1 MELEK
6 EFDFLVKE
14 AVKNISGTEIESS
27 AIQFQK
33 TKKEFEGDIT
43 LVVFPLTKFIKQNPE
58 AIATSIGNYLKEKS
72 DFVISFNVVKG
83 FLNLVIADRYWN
95 EILKNAGNPDYG
107 ISKISTGKKYIVEYA
122 SPNTNKPLHLGH
134 LRNIFLGYSVSEILK
149 ANGHNVI
156 KTQIINDRGIHICK
170 SMLAWGQSGKN
181 ETPENSGIKGD
192 HLVGKYYVEYDK
204 KYKKEVEEL
213 VAGGMLKEDAEK
225 KAPSMQHAQ
234 ELLRKWEN
242 NDPETIALWKKMN
255 DWVYKGFDVTYKKAG
270 VDFDKLYYESD
281 TYILGK
287 EIVEEGLRKN
297 VFFKKDDGSVW
308 CDLTNDGLDQ
318 KIVLRS
324 DGTSV
329 YITQDIGT
337 AVLRYKEFPG
347 VNGMI
352 YTVATEQDYHFKV
365 LFLMLK
371 KLGYGFADECYHLSY
386 GMVDLPTGRMKTRE
400 GNVVD
405 ADDMMDEMVAE
416 AKKITEELGKLDEV
430 TEEKRNEL
438 FEILGLGALKYF
450 ILKVDPKKRMIFD
463 PAESIDFQGNTGP
476 FVQYGYARIQSVL
489 RKAGIEDLT
498 FSIQTEL
505 LKEEKEVIKLINDY
519 PSIIKEAGK
528 NHSPAVIA
536 NYIYDL
542 VKTFNHFYQAVPILK
557 EEDKDKLHLKLSICK
572 STANI
577 VESGLRLMGIRV
589 PERM

>member
-6 EFDFLVKE
+6 EFELLVKE
-14 AVKNISGTEIESS
+14 AVKNISDTEIESS

-43 LVVFPLTKFIKQNPE
+43 LVVFPLTKFIRQNPE
-58 AIATSIGNYLKEKS
+58 AIANSIGNHLKDRS
-72 DFVISFNVVKG
+72 DLVVSFNVVKG
-83 FLNLVIADRYWN
+83 FLNLVIADKYWN
-95 EILKNAGNPDYG
+95 EILSHAGNKDYG
-107 ISKISTGKKYIVEYA
+107 ISKKSTGKKYMVEYA

-149 ANGHNVI
+149 ANGHTVI

-170 SMLAWGQSGKN
+170 SMLAWSQSGKN

-213 VAGGMLKEDAEK
+213 VAGGMSKEDAEK
-225 KAPSMQHAQ
+225 KAPSMLAAQ

-242 NDPETIALWKKMN
+242 SDPETIALWKKMN
-255 DWVYKGFDVTYKKAG
+255 GWVYKGFEVTYEKAG

-287 EIVEEGLRKN
+287 EIVEEGLQKN

-308 CDLTNDGLDQ
+308 CDLTNDGLDE

-371 KLGYGFADECYHLSY
+371 KLGYAFADECYHLSY

-430 TEEKRNEL
+430 TQEKRNEL
-438 FEILGLGALKYF
+438 FEILALGALKYF
-450 ILKVDPKKRMIFD
+450 ILKVDPKKKMIFD
-463 PAESIDFQGNTGP
+463 PSESIDFQGNTGP

-489 RKAGIEDLT
+489 RKAGISDLT
-498 FSIQTEL
+498 FSVHTEL
-505 LKEEKEVIKLINDY
+505 LKEEKETIKLINDY

-528 NHSPAVIA
+528 NYSPAVIA

-542 VKTFNHFYQAVPILK
+542 VKTFNHFYQSVPILK
-557 EEDKDKLHLKLSICK
+557 EENIDKLHLKLSICR
-572 STANI
+572 STANT